1 MRRLVAIALTLGCFH
16 LTASTACALGAD
28 HGKAGL
34 AKGELV
40 KGQTPVHGYFVNEED
55 VFFYAGDTA
64 AFNKFAASY
73 GKLKKVSLKVVIH
86 PGAKKARSPWD
97 KADRN
102 IPVTWSYYVAA
113 PDGTP
118 GKPASTQVDVWLGS
132 QIKLQELRIPANVEV
147 VSGGEIEKFVAD
159 RKKQ

>member
-1 MRRLVAIALTLGCFH
+1 MRRLAAIALILGCFH

-28 HGKAGL
+28 HGKGGL

-40 KGQTPVHGYFVNEED
+40 KGQAPVHGYWVNEVD
-55 VFFYAGDTA
+55 VFFYAGDTK

-73 GKLKKVSLKVVIH
+73 GQLKKVSLKVVIH
-86 PGAKKARSPWD
+86 PGIQKARSPWD

-102 IPVTWSYYVAA
+102 IPVTWRYYVSAR
-113 PDGTP
+113 DGTP
-118 GKPASTQVDVWLGS
+118 GKPAPTQVDVWLGS
-132 QIKLQELRIPANVEV
+132 QIDLQELRIPANVEV